1 MIILNQMQNLKV
13 YRVPMLMPT
22 LDSDK
27 KKHSAMLLLTPNY
40 ESTKK
45 IIHSSLLINRLRY
58 QSYYMERDV
67 SYYISGKV
75 AKKQVE
81 KENYIFGTENQL
93 IDHHVIN
100 ESNTAPNARLLED
113 YIWYSGYEKDIT
125 KIHEAFNH
133 DSYTVIINALK
144 DIAIHEDS
152 DIPDIEIVADRSC
165 PLDEFG
171 IRYDIEGVNKTSI
184 IVNPR
189 FDTDTIRKC
198 VSEACFNQLVP
209 SARNTIFGGYFA
221 EVMGTD
227 RDTEL
232 FKALSNNSLHEA
244 CKIAHL
250 SDDEVKAAYHLL
262 ETGDHTYTYYPIH
275 AKLDDEVITESS
287 DYEPQIDFSTFDEN
301 GYITDGNTA
310 VFFENTNDIQLKKM
324 IYDQRIRKR
333 SEVIEIL
340 KAVKKDLP
348 EIKYAFP
355 ELDRYG
361 SRNVFIDLHYYTEI
375 FFKNLMWNSKK
386 GFNLYLSFLDRLI
399 NDPRFKSNGY
409 TKKTLVIPIA
419 DWVNNPNT
427 KMWLYKQ
434 SINPVSIL
442 YQLMLTGDSQ
452 LHKVFKDCDIL
463 FISDYSLFR
472 LDLSQIEP
480 KDLKPS
486 ALRLANLVRKT
497 LAKEDFDSD
506 EVDTTYDD
514 GKKETKEVIKAN
526 IIDRIELSKGV
537 DLTGKD
543 QIVATTAKS
552 INSITKNLP
561 KGYKINNPYK
571 IGYNLAGDSNRVSIP
586 AKAETP
592 VNKIVG
598 DELKKA
604 NASKTT
610 ISKKSDEDKLK
621 DMEHDMEVIARV
633 VSDTAE
639 SSDNTD
645 EALDN
650 MDDYE
655 DIKDMLANL
664 SPDGTKSVNPARAS
678 RMNKL
683 DQKFV
688 DSEVKGESVK
698 DILSKNLSE
707 TPLEKTDLEIDSP
720 NNEWKNLT
728 YMNFD
733 KNYDL
738 NKDIVSCFYHFTKVS
753 HPIAIRKLDVKDHST
768 SEDRL
773 DLYDCQCEDAFGQ
786 RFSLKLDIPRA
797 VNNRF
802 LLRGNDKTIKTQLFN
817 MPILKTDLDTCQCI
831 SNYQK
836 IMISRYN
843 TSAGRTYPMAGK
855 IIKALLKY
863 TGKDVQ
869 VQVGDNSRIC
879 PKYELPIDYI
889 DISSSINFIK
899 TKNYDIYFNQDQFHD
914 QYPNIDD
921 TLGVPFAYHRPT
933 KEIIYFKIKN
943 PTDSFS
949 YALYHLF
956 EAESDG
962 LSKLI
967 EETKEPASGAYS
979 RCSMLN
985 EKIPMVLVC
994 GLLVGL
1000 TETLKHAKIPYN
1012 LIQAKTKPR
1021 VPIYVDQGVIRFSDG
1036 YLIFQGSY
1044 DSYLLLN
1051 GLKDCHTEIYSITD
1065 IDDRNM
1071 YLEMLDDFG
1080 GRIKADGIYNF
1091 YDCFVDPITY
1101 ENCQHYH
1108 LPTNFIDILLYS
1120 NILLSD
1126 NKFVSHS
1133 NMASRRIRREEMIA
1147 AYTYETLGLAY
1158 GGYANQIRRHRNNP
1172 EFIVKQSAVID
1183 KFLASDISSDSSTLS
1198 ALSAIE
1204 TTNEVTFK
1212 GKAGL
1217 NNSES
1222 YSLDKRLY
1230 DDSMLNVLATSTNF
1244 SANVGINRVASIDM
1258 NIEGERGYVKT
1269 INGDTSQLSTAKTLS
1284 ATEAMTPFGTTR
1296 DDATRTNMTY
1306 IQTAKHMMRTEYSDP
1321 LLVTNGFDQV
1331 LPYMTTDKFAYKA
1344 KKSGKIA
1351 LIDDEKV
1358 IIDYDD
1364 GTHDYINLKESVE
1377 KNSDGGFYVPLKL
1390 DLMKGIRVGSRVK
1403 ENDIVAYDTKS
1414 FSTSAGESDKLT
1426 YDIGKL
1432 AKVAIIN
1439 TDGGYED
1446 AGICGETLSKKLAA
1460 RVIKKV
1466 DMIISKD
1473 ATIYKI
1479 ANVGDEVKVNDPL
1492 IIWSDPHDEED
1503 ADTLARALGTSTDE
1517 VSEFG
1522 RRSLKSSTTGRIAD
1536 IRLYRT
1542 VDIDEMSPTLQK
1554 IFTNYERPIKKLK
1567 AQLKADNIDTNE
1579 LPADYKLDATGKLK
1593 KARDGFLVEFFVEFL
1608 DTVGIGDKIVY
1619 FSANKAVI
1627 DNIIPESKAPYTDF
1641 RPEEPVDAFVSVTS
1655 IDKRM
1660 VSSTL
1665 VYGSLQK
1672 LLIELDRSVK
1682 DILDIPYDKTQA

>member
-1 MIILNQMQNLKV
+1 MIILDQMKNLKV

-22 LDSDK
+22 LENDK
-27 KKHSAMLLLTPNY
+27 KRHSAMLLLTPNY
-40 ESTKK
+40 DSTKK
-45 IIHSSLLINRLRY
+45 VIRNHMLVNRLRY

-75 AKKQVE
+75 TKQEVE
-81 KENYIFGTENQL
+81 KENYVAGTENQL
-93 IDHHVIN
+93 IDHN
-100 ESNTAPNARLLED
+100 LFTESTSEPNTRLLED
-113 YIWYSGYEKDIT
+113 YIWYSGYEKDVK
-125 KIHEAFNH
+125 KIHESFNH
-133 DSYTVIINALK
+133 DEYTIMINKLK
-144 DIAIHEDS
+144 NIAIKEDS

-165 PLDEFG
+165 PLNEYG
-171 IRYDIEGVNKTSI
+171 IRYDIDGLNKVSI
-184 IVNPR
+184 IVNPK
-189 FDTDTIRKC
+189 FSKSTIDKC
-198 VSEACFNQLVP
+198 VLEAAFNQLIP
-209 SARNTIFGGYFA
+209 TARNTIFGGYFA
-221 EVMGTD
+221 EVVGTD
-227 RDTEL
+227 RGNDI
-232 FKALSNNSLHEA
+232 FKALANNDLQEA
-244 CKIAHL
+244 CKIGKVN
-250 SDDEVKAAYHLL
+250 DDEVKAVYHLL
-262 ETGDHTYTYYPIH
+262 ETGDHNYTYYPIH
-275 AKLDDEVITESS
+275 AKLDDDVINESAEIS
-287 DYEPQIDFSTFDEN
+287 NIDISNFDEN
-301 GYITDGNTA
+301 GYISDDNIA
-310 VFFENTNDIQLKKM
+310 VFFENANDTQIKKLIYNQRLK
-324 IYDQRIRKR
+324 KR
-333 SEVIEIL
+333 SEVVEIL
-340 KAVKKDLP
+340 KSIKKDLP

-355 ELDRYG
+355 ELNRYN

-375 FFKNLMWNSKK
+375 FFKNLMWKSKK

-399 NDPRFKSNGY
+399 NDPRFKANGY
-409 TKKTLVIPIA
+409 TKKTIVIPIA

-427 KMWLYKQ
+427 RMWLYKQ

-442 YQLMLTGDSQ
+442 YQLMIAGGPQ
-452 LHKVFKDCDIL
+452 LYSVFKDCNIL
-463 FISDYSLFR
+463 FLSEDSLFK
-472 LDLSQIEP
+472 LDLNEIEP
-480 KDLKPS
+480 KDLKV
-486 ALRLANLVRKT
+486 AANRLAILVRKT
-497 LAKEDFDSD
+497 LSKEEFEAD
-506 EVDTTYDD
+506 EVDTTYDN

-526 IIDRIELSKGV
+526 IIDRIELTKGV

-543 QIVATTAKS
+543 QIVTTTANS

-561 KGYKINNPYK
+561 KGDKIDNPYK
-571 IGYNLAGDSNRVSIP
+571 IIYNLAGDSNRVSIP

-598 DELKKA
+598 DGLKKA
-604 NASKTT
+604 NTNKTP

-621 DMEHDMEVIARV
+621 DMEHDMEVIAKA

-639 SSDNTD
+639 RSDNTD

-650 MDDYE
+650 MNDYE
-655 DIKDMLANL
+655 YIKDMLANL
-664 SPDGTKSVNPARAS
+664 SPDGTESVNPARAS

-707 TPLEKTDLEIDSP
+707 TPLEKTDLKIDSP

-855 IIKALLKY
+855 LIKALTKY
-863 TGKDVQ
+863 EGKDILVK
-869 VQVGDNSRIC
+869 VGDNSRIC

-889 DISSSINFIK
+889 DISSSIDTIQTNKF
-899 TKNYDIYFNQDQFHD
+899 DIYFNQDEIHEKF
-914 QYPNIDD
+914 PNIDD
-921 TLGVPFAYHRPT
+921 TLGVPFAYNKVT
-933 KEIIYFKIKN
+933 KEILYFKIKDSH
-943 PTDSFS
+943 DSFS
-949 YALYHLF
+949 YTLYFLLSG
-956 EAESDG
+956 ESKAFGELVD
-962 LSKLI
+962 S
-967 EETKEPASGAYS
+967 TKEPASGAYT

-985 EKIPMVLVC
+985 SKIPMVLVC
-994 GLLVGL
+994 GLLIGL
-1000 TETLKHAKIPYN
+1000 TETLKRAKIYYS
-1012 LIQAKTKPR
+1012 LEQTKSRPKIEPGIDR
-1021 VPIYVDQGVIRFSDG
+1021 GIIRFSDG
-1036 YLIFQGSY
+1036 YLTFDGSY
-1044 DSYLLLN
+1044 DAYLLLN

-1091 YDCFVDPITY
+1091 SDCFVDPITY
-1101 ENCQHYH
+1101 ENCKHYH
-1108 LPTNFIDILLYS
+1108 LPTDFIDILLYS
-1120 NILLSD
+1120 NVLLSD
-1126 NKFVSHS
+1126 NKFVAHS

-1147 AYTYETLGLAY
+1147 AYTYETLGLSY
-1158 GGYANQIRRHRNNP
+1158 GSYANQIRRHRNNP

-1269 INGDTSQLSTAKTLS
+1269 INGDTSQFSTAKTLS

-1306 IQTAKHMMRTEYSDP
+1306 VQTAKHMMRTEYSDP

-1331 LPYMTTDKFAYKA
+1331 VPYMTTDKFAYKA
-1344 KKSGKIA
+1344 KKSGKVA
-1351 LIDDEKV
+1351 VVDNEKV

-1364 GTHDYINLKESVE
+1364 GTHDYINLKETVE

-1403 ENDIVAYDTKS
+1403 ENDIIAYDTKS
-1414 FSTSAGESDKLT
+1414 FSTSSGESNKLT

-1479 ANVGDEVKVNDPL
+1479 ANINDEVKVNDPL

-1503 ADTLARALGTSTDE
+1503 ADTLARALGTSTDSI
-1517 VSEFG
+1517 SEFG
-1522 RRSLKSSTTGRIAD
+1522 RRSLKSSTTGRVAD

-1542 VDIDEMSPTLQK
+1542 VDISDMSPTLQT
-1554 IFTNYERPIKKLK
+1554 IFRNYEKPITALKK
-1567 AQLKADNIDTNE
+1567 QLQADGIDTNE
-1579 LPADYKLDATGKLK
+1579 LPADYKLEPTGKLK
-1593 KARDGFLVEFFVEFL
+1593 KAREGFLVEFFIEFL
-1608 DTVGIGDKIVY
+1608 DTVGVGDKIVY

-1627 DNIIPESKAPYTDF
+1627 DNIIPESKAPHTDF
-1641 RPEEPVDAFVSVTS
+1641 RPKEPVDAFVSVTS

-1682 DILDIPYDKTQA
+1682 DILNIPYDETEA

>member
-1 MIILNQMQNLKV
+1 MIILDQMKNLKV

-22 LDSDK
+22 LDSNK
-27 KKHSAMLLLTPNY
+27 KRHSAMLLLTPNY
-40 ESTKK
+40 ESSKK
-45 IIHSSLLINRLRY
+45 VIRNHMLVNRLRY

-75 AKKQVE
+75 TKQEVE
-81 KENYIFGTENQL
+81 KENYFFGTENQL
-93 IDHHVIN
+93 IDNSIFS
-100 ESNTAPNARLLED
+100 ESTLDPNTRILED
-113 YIWYSGYEKDIT
+113 YIWYSGYDNDIR
-125 KIHEAFNH
+125 KIHESFNH
-133 DSYTVIINALK
+133 DEYAIMINKLNG
-144 DIAIHEDS
+144 IAINEDS

-165 PLDEFG
+165 PLNEFG
-171 IRYDIEGVNKTSI
+171 IRYDIDGLNKTSI
-184 IVNPR
+184 IINPR
-189 FDTDTIRKC
+189 FNKETIEKC
-198 VSEACFNQLVP
+198 VIESAFNQLIP

-221 EVMGTD
+221 EVVGTD
-227 RDTEL
+227 RGTEI
-232 FKALSNNSLHEA
+232 FKALANNDLQEA
-244 CKIAHL
+244 CKIGKVNA
-250 SDDEVKAAYHLL
+250 DEVKAVYHLL
-262 ETGDHTYTYYPIH
+262 ETGDHSYIYYPIH
-275 AKLDDEVITESS
+275 AKLDDDAINESAELS
-287 DYEPQIDFSTFDEN
+287 EIDISNFDEN
-301 GYITDGNTA
+301 GYISDDNTI
-310 VFFENTNDIQLKKM
+310 VFFENTNDTQIKKL
-324 IYDQRIRKR
+324 IYNQRLRKR

-340 KAVKKDLP
+340 KGVKKDLP

-355 ELDRYG
+355 ELDRYN
-361 SRNVFIDLHYYTEI
+361 SRNVFVDLHYYTEI
-375 FFKNLMWNSKK
+375 FFKNLMWKSKK

-399 NDPRFKSNGY
+399 NDPRFKANEY
-409 TKKTLVIPIA
+409 TKKTVVVPIT
-419 DWVNNPNT
+419 DWVNNSNT
-427 KMWLYKQ
+427 RMWLYKQ
-434 SINPVSIL
+434 SINPVSII
-442 YQLMLTGDSQ
+442 YQLMITGSSQ
-452 LHKVFKDCDIL
+452 LYSVFKDCNFL
-463 FISDYSLFR
+463 FLSEDSLFK
-472 LDLSQIEP
+472 LDLNEIDP
-480 KDLKPS
+480 KDLKV
-486 ALRLANLVRKT
+486 AANRLAILVRKT
-497 LAKEDFDSD
+497 LAKEQFEPD
-506 EVDTTYDD
+506 EVDSEFDNN
-514 GKKETKEVIKAN
+514 KKETKEVIKAN
-526 IIDRIELSKGV
+526 IIDKIELSKGV

-543 QIVATTAKS
+543 KIVDTSLRSIKKDIPKS
-552 INSITKNLP
+552 KVDADIGFKLQFDIASGNSDRTVAPVKSEMPVKKAVEDDIK
-561 KGYKINNPYK
+561 
-571 IGYNLAGDSNRVSIP
+571 
-586 AKAETP
+586 KAEENKTP
-592 VNKIVG
+592 
-598 DELKKA
+598 
-604 NASKTT
+604 
-610 ISKKSDEDKLK
+610 ISKKYDTDKLK
-621 DMEHDMEVIARV
+621 DMEHDKQVIANAI
-633 VSDTAE
+633 DNAAE
-639 SSDNTD
+639 NSGNTD
-645 EALDN
+645 EALDKMN
-650 MDDYE
+650 DYN

-664 SPDGTKSVNPARAS
+664 SPDGTETVNPARAS

-707 TPLEKTDLEIDSP
+707 TPLKKTDLNIDSP

-753 HPIAIRKLDVKDHST
+753 HPVAIRKLDVKDHST

-773 DLYDCQCEDAFGQ
+773 DLYDCQYEDAFGQ
-786 RFSLKLDIPRA
+786 RFSIKLDIPRA

-836 IMISRYN
+836 IMIQRYN
-843 TSAGRTYPMAGK
+843 TSSGRTYPMAGK
-855 IIKALLKY
+855 LIKALLKY
-863 TGKDVQ
+863 EGKDVL
-869 VQVGDNSRIC
+869 VRTGDNSRIC

-889 DISSSINFIK
+889 DISSSIDTIQ
-899 TKNYDIYFNQDQFHD
+899 TKNYDIYFNQDELHEKF
-914 QYPNIDD
+914 PNVDD
-921 TLGVPFAYHRPT
+921 TLGVPFAYNKST
-933 KEIIYFKIKN
+933 KEITYFKITSSN
-943 PTDSFS
+943 DSFS
-949 YALYHLF
+949 YALYFLLGD
-956 EAESDG
+956 ESKQFVELVD
-962 LSKLI
+962 SI
-967 EETKEPASGAYS
+967 KEPASGTYT

-985 EKIPMVLVC
+985 SKIPMVIVC
-994 GLLVGL
+994 GLLIGL
-1000 TETLKHAKIPYN
+1000 TETLKRAKIEYN
-1012 LIQAKTKPR
+1012 LEQTKSRPKIDPNR
-1021 VPIYVDQGVIRFSDG
+1021 DVGVIRFSDG
-1036 YLIFQGSY
+1036 YLTFEGSY
-1044 DSYLLLN
+1044 DAYLLLN

-1091 YDCFVDPITY
+1091 YDCFVDPITL
-1101 ENCQHYH
+1101 ENCKHYH
-1108 LPTNFIDILLYS
+1108 LPTDFIDILLYS
-1120 NILLSD
+1120 NVLLSD
-1126 NKFVSHS
+1126 NKFVAHS

-1147 AYTYETLGLAY
+1147 AYTYETLGLSY
-1158 GGYANQIRRHRNNP
+1158 GSYANQIRRHRNNP

-1269 INGDTSQLSTAKTLS
+1269 INGDTSQFSTAKTLS

-1306 IQTAKHMMRTEYSDP
+1306 VQTAKHMMRTEYSDP

-1331 LPYMTTDKFAYKA
+1331 VPYMTTDKFAYKA
-1344 KKSGKIA
+1344 KKSGKVA
-1351 LIDDEKV
+1351 VVDNEKV

-1364 GTHDYINLKESVE
+1364 GTHDYINLKETVE

-1403 ENDIVAYDTKS
+1403 ENDIIAYDTKS
-1414 FSTSAGESDKLT
+1414 FSTSSGESNKLT

-1479 ANVGDEVKVNDPL
+1479 ANINDEVKVNDPL

-1503 ADTLARALGTSTDE
+1503 ADTLARTLGTSTDSI
-1517 VSEFG
+1517 SEFG
-1522 RRSLKSSTTGRIAD
+1522 RRSLKSSTTGRVAD

-1542 VDIDEMSPTLQK
+1542 VDISDMSPTLQT
-1554 IFTNYERPIKKLK
+1554 IFRNYEKPITALKK
-1567 AQLKADNIDTNE
+1567 QLQADGIDTNE
-1579 LPADYKLDATGKLK
+1579 LPADYKLEPTGKLK
-1593 KARDGFLVEFFVEFL
+1593 KAREGFLVEFFIEFL
-1608 DTVGIGDKIVY
+1608 DTVGVGDKIVY

-1641 RPEEPVDAFVSVTS
+1641 RPKEPVDAFVSVTS

-1682 DILDIPYDKTQA
+1682 DILNIPYDETEA